1 MGKTLNRITKLL
13 KKTVVMTL
21 LIIIVV
27 SSINIPKV
35 KSAEGTQM
43 VANCSKPIDGG
54 LGDSTGQEYL
64 VMNWYDR
71 PWDCVLRHPDGN
83 VAKKIAQLAVE
94 AANNDHI
101 GYSNQYPDRM
111 TFWEELEA
119 NNYSPSA
126 IKNDCASDCSG
137 STGMIVRSV
146 GHQLNKNELTEVDIG
161 GTTTMR
167 EDFSSKG
174 FNVLT
179 GSEYTSGPDNL
190 QSGDILLNEAL
201 HATIYVGDPGNIQAN
216 SSSGGGY
223 KIGDGTQIADCV
235 PGAGGFYDPVPGDQG
250 GEYTVKEWWDAGWD
264 VVYRYPDEN
273 VANTIAALA
282 IKGANNDNIRI

>member
-1 MGKTLNRITKLL
+1 MIKTVNKITKLL
-13 KKTVVMTL
+13 KKTVASIL
-21 LIIIVV
+21 LIIIIV
-27 SSINIPKV
+27 SSINITKV

-43 VANCSKPIDGG
+43 VANCSKPIDGV

-64 VMNWYDR
+64 VTNWYDR

-111 TFWEELEA
+111 TFWQELEA

-137 STGMIVRSV
+137 STGMIVRAA

-167 EDFSSKG
+167 DNFSSKG

-179 GSEYTSGPDNL
+179 GGEYTSGPDRL
-190 QSGDILLNEAL
+190 QPGDILLNEAL
-201 HATIYVGDPGNIQAN
+201 HATIYVGDPDNIKV
-216 SSSGGGY
+216 SGGGY
-223 KIGDGTQIADCV
+223 YVGPGTKISECA
-235 PGAGGFYDPVPGDQG
+235 
-250 GEYTVKEWWDAGWD
+250 
-264 VVYRYPDEN
+264 YRSQWRL
-273 VANTIAALA
+273 I
-282 IKGANNDNIRI
+282 